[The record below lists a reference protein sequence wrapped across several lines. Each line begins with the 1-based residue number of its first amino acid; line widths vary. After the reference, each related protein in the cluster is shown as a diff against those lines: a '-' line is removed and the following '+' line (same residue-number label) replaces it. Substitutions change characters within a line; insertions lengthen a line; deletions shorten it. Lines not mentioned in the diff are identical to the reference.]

1 MSEIRR
7 NLGKILSCS
16 TLWYGHWGQH
26 GSSCFALTPW
36 QSCKPLQGEAQPQV
50 FFLSSKVVVF
60 QALTT
65 SKLDSCKHVQ
75 NIQLLASILALPQ
88 AKHVVGMILFLCLV
102 SETLFLNGELWWEIF
117 SYPCL
122 IKDAEMTRQ
131 SDSLRCKLLSRA
143 AQNQSVS
150 NRWKSLADT
159 LQWS

>member
-1 MSEIRR
+1 MSDIRR
-7 NLGKILSCS
+7 NLGKISSCS
-16 TLWYGHWGQH
+16 TLWYGYWGQL

-36 QSCKPLQGEAQPQV
+36 QSRKPLQGEAQPQV

-60 QALTT
+60 EALTT

-88 AKHVVGMILFLCLV
+88 PKHVVGMILFLCLV

-143 AQNQSVS
+143 AQNQSVF